1 MLLVPDRCLNALAL
15 REKHRHVLSKASP
28 ANCRRN
34 LRWSVGRSRRSGDG
48 QTSGVKILVEDQK
61 LLIAER
67 AENFIQCTVK
77 TLTIERNQLRAR
89 SAWLSCRRS
98 RLVNAATAE
107 IVQPPDRSEERRVGK
122 ECRSR

>member
-67 AENFIQCTVK
+67 ARELHRVHRENPDHREKPTTSKVRVAQLPAVSIGQC
-77 TLTIERNQLRAR
+77 RY
-89 SAWLSCRRS
+89 CGDC
-98 RLVNAATAE
+98 AA
-107 IVQPPDRSEERRVGK
+107 
-122 ECRSR
+122 